1 MTARQG
7 QGFGR
12 GGSASGQGGRFR
24 GSTRRGTSGEPG
36 IELEGEGSAR
46 SPRERRGAG
55 PRSGAPGS
63 DRAGRT
69 PQQSAKSYAL
79 WLLSRREWS
88 AKELHQRLKL
98 KGYEEPDIEACLA
111 LLEQHG
117 LQSDSRFAHSRVR
130 SKASQLGNRRLR
142 QDLAAKG
149 ISADLVSES
158 LEEAGDEL
166 ERARAAARRFEG
178 KEWTPE
184 LQAKA
189 WRFLMSRGFGSDA
202 IRQTLKSLK
211 APLDDSLDD

>member
-12 GGSASGQGGRFR
+12 GGSSSGQGARFR
-24 GSTRRGTSGEPG
+24 GGTRSDTTGEPG
-36 IELEGEGSAR
+36 IESEGEGSL
-46 SPRERRGAG
+46 RERRGAS
-55 PRSGAPGS
+55 PRAGAPGS

-88 AKELHQRLKL
+88 AKELRQRLKL

-117 LQSDSRFAHSRVR
+117 LQSDTRFAHSRVR

-178 KEWTPE
+178 KAWTPE

-211 APLDDSLDD
+211 APLDESFDE

>member
-7 QGFGR
+7 LGFGR
-12 GGSASGQGGRFR
+12 RAGASRSRVDYGDDASEERDPESSGEGGGRR
-24 GSTRRGTSGEPG
+24 GRESG
-36 IELEGEGSAR
+36 SRA
-46 SPRERRGAG
+46 
-55 PRSGAPGS
+55 GAPGS
-63 DRAGRT
+63 DRTGRT

-79 WLLSRREWS
+79 WLLARREWS
-88 AKELHQRLKL
+88 AKELRQRLKL
-98 KGYEEPDIEACLA
+98 KGYEEPDIEACMG
-111 LLEQHG
+111 LLEQYG

-130 SKASQLGNRRLR
+130 SKAPQLGNRRLR

-149 ISADLVSES
+149 ISADLVAES

-189 WRFLMSRGFGSDA
+189 WRFLMARGFGSDA
-202 IRQTLKSLK
+202 VRQALKALK
-211 APLDDSLDD
+211 APLDE